1 MFKESLDIYLFAR
14 LMSRRIHP
22 IYYVSDFVKRL
33 PPDEYDVVFSNI
45 RDFVYDKAYLAIS
58 FQLDDA
64 VIDESFEIDD
74 FREIL
79 QETLYDIAEEIVKSD
94 IFKVS
99 SEEDHDAAICGCCEG
114 ILEAYSDCMEDP
126 VWNMSQFELL
136 RV

>member
-1 MFKESLDIYLFAR
+1 
-14 LMSRRIHP
+14 MSRRIHP

-94 IFKVS
+94 IFQGFK
-99 SEEDHDAAICGCCEG
+99 
-114 ILEAYSDCMEDP
+114 
-126 VWNMSQFELL
+126 
-136 RV
+136 